1 MKAVIVAHG
10 DVAPSDRAQ
19 IADGDLVIAADAGAL
34 SLDAWGVRPGLL
46 VGDFDSLGLERA
58 AVLEKRGTRVI
69 RHPVAKAESDLEL
82 ALRCA
87 IDEGADDIV
96 ILGAFGG
103 LRLDH
108 ALANTMLLA
117 DPAYRATRLTA
128 IWGVTRVRPLHGPAE
143 VDIDVPVGAVVTL
156 LPMSGDATG
165 IRTRGLRYPL
175 HDEPLR
181 FGRSRGLSN
190 EVTSHPASVL
200 LVHGALLVIET
211 REGG

>member
-1 MKAVIVAHG
+1 MRAVLVAHG
-10 DVAPSDRAQ
+10 EVAPSDREQLAG
-19 IADGDLVIAADAGAL
+19 ADLVIAADAGAL
-34 SLDAWGVRPGLL
+34 SLESWGVRPQLL

-58 AVLEKRGTRVI
+58 GALEARGTRVI

-87 IDEGADDIV
+87 IDEGADEIV
-96 ILGAFGG
+96 VLGAFGG

-117 DPAYRATRLTA
+117 DPAYRAKRLVA
-128 IWGVTRVRPLHGPAE
+128 IWGVTRVRPLHGPGE
-143 VDIDVPVGAVVTL
+143 VDVDFPIGSNLTL
-156 LPMSGDATG
+156 LPMNGDATG

-175 HDEPLR
+175 NDEPLR

-190 EVTSHPASVL
+190 VVISHPASVL
-200 LVHGALLVIET
+200 VVHGVLLVIET